1 MQRRPC
7 PGVFREARGSCAP
20 LPGEAG
26 VRLELHFLGEV
37 TLQVPW
43 LQPALLRLE
52 ASEAQL
58 ASLSD
63 ALASPADS
71 PGELEIPCHQHLF
84 VHKSPGT
91 C

>member
-1 MQRRPC
+1 MQHCPC
-7 PGVFREARGSCAP
+7 PGVFREARGSRAS

-26 VRLELHFLGEV
+26 ARLELHFLGEV
-37 TLQVPW
+37 TLPVPW
-43 LQPALLRLE
+43 HQPALLGLE
-52 ASEAQL
+52 ALEVQL
-58 ASLSD
+58 ALLSD

-71 PGELEIPCHQHLF
+71 PGALGIPRHQHLL

>member
-1 MQRRPC
+1 MQRCPC

-26 VRLELHFLGEV
+26 ARLELHFLGEV
-37 TLQVPW
+37 TLPVSW
-43 LQPALLRLE
+43 LQPALLGLE
-52 ASEAQL
+52 VSEVQSAL
-58 ASLSD
+58 LSD
-63 ALASPADS
+63 ALASPADG
-71 PGELEIPCHQHLF
+71 PGALEIPCHQHLF